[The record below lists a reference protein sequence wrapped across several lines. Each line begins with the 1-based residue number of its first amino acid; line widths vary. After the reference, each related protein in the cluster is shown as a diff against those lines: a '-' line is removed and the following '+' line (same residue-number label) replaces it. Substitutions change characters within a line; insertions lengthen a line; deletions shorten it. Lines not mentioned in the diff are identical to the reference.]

1 MDYESM
7 LKRAIEKIPESVKQ
21 ADRFEIP
28 NIVGYLEGSKTI
40 LSNFVQIA
48 NLLHRKSEHM
58 LKYILR
64 ELATKGEIRHS
75 GHVMINSKISSSRIN
90 DKIKQYAKEFVIC
103 RECGKPDTKI
113 IKEGDSTSLRCMAC
127 GAKYP
132 IRGKI

>member
-1 MDYESM
+1 M
-7 LKRAIEKIPESVKQ
+7 LKRALNQIPESVKQ

-28 NIVGYLEGSKTI
+28 NIVGYLEGTKTV

-48 NLLHRKSEHM
+48 NTLQRKPEHM

-64 ELATKGEIRHS
+64 ELAAKGEIKNS
-75 GHVMINSKISSSRIN
+75 GLVVINSKVSSSRIN
-90 DKIKQYAKEFVIC
+90 EKIKQYAKEFVVC
-103 RECGKPDTKI
+103 RECGKPDTKM
-113 IKEGDSTSLRCMAC
+113 IKEGDITFLRCMAC